1 MDGAYKGVGGWK
13 GIGGERI
20 LGVGGVGGQA
30 EGETSLPLG
39 HRQWCCA
46 LNRRQECTQTTG

>member
-1 MDGAYKGVGGWK
+1 MGGGRGGGGGGWQVE
-13 GIGGERI
+13 GGP
-20 LGVGGVGGQA
+20 
-30 EGETSLPLG
+30 SLPLG